1 MLFMACQTGMTG
13 ESPAPNDG
21 YLRLTFALAETR
33 AEIGDDGTGCFTEGD
48 RIGLFVDNGTDVSYR
63 ELTYTAGEWLPRMK
77 RSEFGAGELTFAA
90 HYPLLE
96 NAAENPGQYTFELPS
111 AQAGGGMATA
121 DLLFARTTLASG
133 SYRADLTFAHAL
145 HRLRVSLTTDEAD
158 ATLRVRSRLRGHIDL
173 LTGKAEADDDHFS
186 WIDPGTASDGS
197 CMAVIWPQ
205 PAAPYRDEEGLL
217 EITAGEHTVRYKA
230 PETLN
235 GAALT
240 DFKPG
245 LQTTISLS
253 LKPGSSDLAGKVLW
267 VYGVNAPDFPGK
279 ENIPSYPMYQEMFPA
294 GAWFRFNITYDEVQN
309 LTWADGCRWYDCN
322 KSAQYNENDRNL
334 CWAASASNLLIWWM
348 DRNKAYIEAYDRDY
362 GSSVTSTVDGSVFER
377 PSAEFKPLYSGGT
390 VNRAPVFEFFKSSF
404 PNIGSWES
412 AAVNWFITGNTT
424 HLIGPNIKGFNGFFR
439 EVFSREDIIATDSP
453 ANPDSRQFNEF
464 ITNAFQKKQGIGIG
478 VYDLAGTGTGVHA
491 VTVWGA
497 EYGDDGKV
505 SHLYFCEN
513 NYADQDANGAV
524 IKRFKIVYAKDNS
537 IPELGWAEYTYLQ
550 PLDNEEGNVKKKYK
564 VTQLCSVDLRRD
576 IWAKRYPDIE
586 AE

>member
-1 MLFMACQTGMTG
+1 MACQTGIPG

-21 YLRLTFALAETR
+21 YVRLTFALAETR

-48 RIGLFVDNGTDVSYR
+48 RIGLFVDNGIDVSYR

-96 NAAENPGQYTFELPS
+96 NAAENPGQYTFELPA
-111 AQAGGGMATA
+111 AQADGGMAAA
-121 DLLFARTTLASG
+121 DLLFARTTLAAG
-133 SYRADLTFAHAL
+133 AYRADLTFAHAL
-145 HRLRVSLTTDEAD
+145 HRLRIRLTSDEAD

-173 LTGKAEADDDHFS
+173 LTGEAEADDDHFS

-197 CMAVIWPQ
+197 FMAVIWPQ

-217 EITAGEHTVRYKA
+217 EITAGERTVSYKA

-235 GAALT
+235 SAALT

-253 LKPGSSDLAGKVLW
+253 LKPGTSDLAGKALW
-267 VYGVNAPDFPGK
+267 VYGVDAPDFPGRD
-279 ENIPSYPMYQEMFPA
+279 NLPSYPMYQEVFPA
-294 GAWFRFNITYDEVQN
+294 GEWFRYDLDLSEMQY
-309 LTWADGCRWYDCN
+309 LTWSETCGWYDCN

-334 CWAASASNLLIWWM
+334 CWAATASNLLIWWL
-348 DRNKAYIEAYDRDY
+348 DRNRAYIEAYDRDY

-404 PNIGSWES
+404 PDIGSWET
-412 AAVNWFITGNTT
+412 AGVNWFVTGNTT
-424 HLIGPNIKGFNGFFR
+424 HLIAPTIKGFNGFFR
-439 EVFSREDIIATDSP
+439 EVFSREDVIATDSP
-453 ANPDSRQFNEF
+453 ASPDSKEFNEF
-464 ITNAFQKKQGIGIG
+464 ITNALQNDQAIGIS
-478 VYDLAGTGTGVHA
+478 VYDIAGVGTGVHA
-491 VTVWGA
+491 MTVWGA

-505 SHLYFCEN
+505 SHIYYCDN
-513 NYADQDANGAV
+513 NYADQDPGGAA
-524 IKRFKIVYAKDNS
+524 IRRIKIVYAKDDS
-537 IPELGWAEYTYLQ
+537 IPELGLTEYTYVQ
-550 PLDNEEGNVKKKYK
+550 PLDNEAGIEMLKYK
-564 VTQLCSVDLRRD
+564 VTRLCSVDLRRD
-576 IWAKRYPDIE
+576 LWAKAYPNVK